1 MTPNMLPLD
10 FPSEEPIL
18 FAISARENIA
28 FGVEAQNFNER
39 FGRLTRRTQN
49 AIAHIAHI
57 APDV

>member
-1 MTPNMLPLD
+1 MTPMLPLD

-28 FGVEAQNFNER
+28 FGVEAQNFER

-49 AIAHIAHI
+49 VIAHI